1 MKKLDEIMEL
11 MADEMADFKSSL
23 EGLENLSNKLRE
35 TSVPLSTEVLE
46 NHLNSFLKIQQ
57 QKENIRTGNLELIHS
72 KLERSYILPK
82 SLARLLLSVLLVLL
96 ISLSYLTYKVIESQ
110 NDNQKLYR
118 QLSKEVPIHKGD
130 NTLE

>member
-23 EGLENLSNKLRE
+23 ERLENLSNKLQK

-57 QKENIRTGNLELIHS
+57 QKENIRTGNLELIHL
-72 KLERSYILPK
+72 KLERAYILPK

-110 NDNQKLYR
+110 NMNQKLYR

>member
-1 MKKLDEIMEL
+1 MEL

-23 EGLENLSNKLRE
+23 ERLENLSNKLQK

-57 QKENIRTGNLELIHS
+57 QKENIRTGNLELIHL
-72 KLERSYILPK
+72 KLERAYILPK

-110 NDNQKLYR
+110 NMNQKLYR